1 MDFSNFS
8 LLYPSLESSRAHY
21 SGQNVPNID
30 MFVLD
35 ELGLLDA
42 FDLHNRELSEFVTTD
57 PEVMEYRMDTF
68 RDMLENESISKTL
81 NRLIPILGDIMELRR
96 LDADSGDTTSYL
108 SSITEI
114 ELYISSIDTLHAGL
128 SEVRPNLNGKAL
140 TTLADRISELAESDY
155 YAELNEKLKELTN
168 RVRDIKSVT
177 IGVNLDA
184 QLRPA
189 EAGVLSIN
197 PQPFR
202 SGDVIEKILRLN
214 FKDDEYTCIAQL
226 VPFGKKQTENQKT
239 ALSLAF
245 TSAINDVYKSSLR
258 SWKKI
263 VQSYVLENTDFLL
276 NLMPEIEFFV
286 KGTELLRRLKEKGCS
301 LCKPDIRPM
310 NERAF
315 FAKELYNPC
324 VALKIDN
331 EIVTNDLDFDE
342 KATIYVITGPNRG
355 GKSVITCAAGQAQVM
370 LQLGMF
376 VPAASA
382 VISPVDAI
390 FTHFPTGAEDTID
403 KGRLGEECDRL
414 REIFDVITANSLVL
428 MDESF
433 SSTGA
438 YEASY
443 IAAEVLSALSYV
455 GCRCIFSTHLHQLAA
470 ELDDINERA
479 AKTGGA
485 RIDTLVAGMETGQ
498 RSFRI
503 LRKKPDG
510 KSYARDIAV
519 KYGITYDTIVNNF
532 DKRMEKDNG

>member
-8 LLYPSLESSRAHY
+8 LLYPSLESQKAHY
-21 SGQNVPNID
+21 SGESVPDIE

-35 ELGLLDA
+35 ELGMLDI
-42 FDLHNRELSEFVTTD
+42 FDMHNRELSDFVTCD
-57 PEVMEYRMDTF
+57 PEVMRYRMETF
-68 RDMLENESISKTL
+68 ADMLENESISKTL

-96 LDADSGDTTSYL
+96 LELDSGDTNSYL

-128 SEVRPNLNGKAL
+128 SAVRQNLRGKAL
-140 TTLADRISELAESDY
+140 ITLADRIAELADSDY
-155 YAELNEKLKELTN
+155 YAELNEKLTELTN

-286 KGTELLRRLKEKGCS
+286 KGTELLRRLRDKGCA
-301 LCKPDIRPM
+301 LCEPDIRPM
-310 NERAF
+310 SERAF
-315 FAKELYNPC
+315 VAKDLYNPC
-324 VALKIDN
+324 VALKIEGD
-331 EIVTNDLDFDE
+331 IITNDLVFDD
-342 KATIYVITGPNRG
+342 KATIYVLTGPNRG
-355 GKSVITCAAGQAQVM
+355 GKSVITCAAGLSQVM

-376 VPAASA
+376 LPASSA
-382 VISPVDAI
+382 TISPVDAI

-414 REIFDVITANSLVL
+414 REVFDVITPESFVM

-443 IAAEVLSALSYV
+443 IAAEVLGALSHV
-455 GCRCIFSTHLHQLAA
+455 GCRCMFSTHLHQLAA
-470 ELDDINERA
+470 ELDSLNERA

-485 RIDTLVAGMETGQ
+485 PIDTIVAGMETGQ
-498 RSFRI
+498 RSFKI
-503 LRKKPDG
+503 IRKKPDG
-510 KSYARDIAV
+510 KSYARDIAE
-519 KYGITYDTIVNNF
+519 KYGITYDTIVNKF
-532 DKRMEKDNG
+532 DERKKVN